1 MSGLHTRGDL
11 RILLPLTIGLFVA
24 SCIVR
29 FSIADYPKGIGVLP
43 DEIRYLDLASS
54 LFNNG
59 ELIQRGGLSSFQK
72 ILFPVLLAPAFL
84 LDDPL
89 ARAQAITALSCV
101 YVSSALFPA
110 LVLARRIFAKT
121 GPIVACLLFTMIM
134 PDMCYSMTF
143 LSESAYLPLALWLI
157 ACCHVA
163 LEKRGASRCAW
174 STCAG
179 ALCYLAYLCKEVALG
194 FALAVVLL
202 MVFDLVSKRS
212 EGRGSGIS
220 LACFVAGFA
229 LPFVIMKLTLF
240 AGLPNSYDQADPS
253 VLANPYALLYSLYAL
268 VFDSTHFAIAFA
280 FFPLVLPALTWPRL
294 DRRERDLYL
303 LCLLSFV
310 FILLAVVYTISI
322 REDLGH
328 VGIRPHVRYVAP
340 IFLPLLFLFVKQ
352 VLRGDGKAIMRDPRP
367 FAAALCATL
376 AMVLLVAFMY
386 GDGDYAQGFDSA
398 QFHAMRIMEEGF
410 DALPI
415 DPASDATDAIP
426 EDDVYHGAYLDID
439 PGIWISKAFVCAFL
453 IFGLWALLS
462 WQRKRAGMAVLGII
476 ALSMILNTLGMYQ
489 YNSSVYKVRLED
501 VDEVCV
507 IEAFVDGLEEGE
519 QVLIVYDDGSSSANN
534 LMDVYVDNDRLNVSY
549 IEEGT
554 FRFLLDETD
563 ATQKILLVNSDVTMG
578 DNMYGANGRTSD
590 ENAGI
595 AYFVVNDRQGIELSP
610 SCAVEITPEGISSY
624 AIYRVLP
631 GKPLMLDSAAAD

>member
-1 MSGLHTRGDL
+1 MSGLHTRGSL
-11 RILLPLTIGLFVA
+11 RFLLPLTVVLFAA

-29 FSIADYPKGIGVLP
+29 FLIADYPKGIGVLP

-54 LFNNG
+54 LLNNG
-59 ELIQRGGLSSFQK
+59 ELVQRGGLSSFQK
-72 ILFPVLLAPAFL
+72 ILYPLLLAPAYL

-89 ARAQAITALSCV
+89 ARARAVTALSCV

-110 LVLARRIFAKT
+110 LVLARRLFART
-121 GPIVACLLFTMIM
+121 GPVVACLLFTLIM

-143 LSESAYLPLALWLI
+143 LSESVYLPLALWLV
-157 ACCHVA
+157 ACCLVA
-163 LEKRGASRCAW
+163 LEKRGASRCIW
-174 STCAG
+174 SLCAG

-194 FALAVVLL
+194 FALAFALL
-202 MVFDLVSKRS
+202 MVLDLVSKRS
-212 EGRGSGIS
+212 ERKGSGLA

-240 AGLPNSYDQADPS
+240 AGLLNSYDQADPR
-253 VLANPYALLYSLYAL
+253 VLANPYALAFALYAL
-268 VFDSTHFAIAFA
+268 VFDSTHFVIAFA

-352 VLRGDGKAIMRDPRP
+352 VLRGDGEAIMRDPRP

-376 AMVLLVAFMY
+376 AMILLVVFMY
-386 GDGDYAQGFDSA
+386 GDGDYAQGFDNA
-398 QFHAMRIMEEGF
+398 QFHATRIMGEGF

-415 DPASDATDAIP
+415 DPASDVTDAVP
-426 EDDVYHGAYLDID
+426 EDDIYHGGYLDIN
-439 PGIWISKAFVCAFL
+439 PGIWLSKAFVCAFL

-501 VDEVCV
+501 VAEVCA

-519 QVLIVYDDGSSSANN
+519 RVLIVYDDDSSSPNN
-534 LMDVYVDNDRLNVSY
+534 LMDVYIDNNRLNCSY
-549 IEEGT
+549 IKEET
-554 FRFLLDETD
+554 FRFVLAETD
-563 ATQKILLVNSDVTMG
+563 ATQRIVLVNSDATMG
-578 DNMYGANGRTSD
+578 DNIYGANGRISD
-590 ENAGI
+590 EHAGI
-595 AYFVVNDRQGIELSP
+595 AYVIVNDRQGIELSP
-610 SCAVEITPEGISSY
+610 SCAANVTPEGISSY

-631 GKPLMLDSAAAD
+631 DMPLTLSSPVAE